1 MRILCFVLKFKILS
15 FNIII
20 VLGFE
25 KGVLGFEKVELFII
39 FCMEI

>member
-1 MRILCFVLKFKILS
+1 MRILYFVLKFKILC

-20 VLGFE
+20 VLRLE
-25 KGVLGFEKVELFII
+25 KCVLRFEKVELFII